1 MVSVTCRT
9 EYLTARH
16 HRAATTAWVAMVLGL
31 IALVV
36 LNIAGVSGMVT
47 AGVAAGL
54 VAVSLASAAVGRLGE
69 RGAVL
74 LAVDSD
80 SVYLGDEDRN
90 LVSYPLATL
99 SSVSLSGPADTTT
112 APHGDVRDLR
122 VRGRKYLT
130 LGFDPVPHAGAQPGG
145 RENWKIAVVDSD
157 PAAAEVIDRLRRA
170 APERT
175 TPKTKPAAKAKA
187 AAAETKTAGT
197 KATGTMAAAAK
208 TVVTEDGDAE
218 TPAPPAGP
226 RIADAGTDDAAQR
239 LWEEATRRHDT
250 ILGEYAAYE
259 LDPAM
264 VLRYPA
270 ITDVTVESTQTFH
283 MALDEAM
290 ALRTDTYPGTRSR
303 ADAYQ
308 QAVAGLRRAWIA
320 CEAHGKKVGV
330 GYLEPGDQDDL
341 DTALKL
347 YRHAAGSVTPAEQAT
362 YFGRVH
368 DIVTSMTER
377 GGLHPPQAA
386 VAELKAAT
394 RRAIEA
400 GGS

>member
-1 MVSVTCRT
+1 
-9 EYLTARH
+9 
-16 HRAATTAWVAMVLGL
+16 MVLGL

-157 PAAAEVIDRLRRA
+157 PAAAEVIDRLRRQV
-170 APERT
+170 PERT
-175 TPKTKPAAKAKA
+175 LPRSKPAAKAKA
-187 AAAETKTAGT
+187 GAAATKTAVET
-197 KATGTMAAAAK
+197 
-208 TVVTEDGDAE
+208 DRDAE
-218 TPAPPAGP
+218 PTAPPAGP

-270 ITDVTVESTQTFH
+270 VTDVTVESTQTFH
-283 MALDEAM
+283 LALDEAM
-290 ALRTDTYPGTRSR
+290 ALRTDTYPGSRSR

-308 QAVAGLRRAWIA
+308 QAVARLRRAWIA

-347 YRHAAGSVTPAEQAT
+347 YRHAASSVTPAEQAT

-386 VAELKAAT
+386 VAELKAVT